1 MHCECGCKLLLNDSM
16 RGKVGGGPGIGSTI
30 TVETANVHDTNSE
43 ASIIES
49 QMLLVQ
55 KDDSLLSFS

>member
-1 MHCECGCKLLLNDSM
+1 MLA
-16 RGKVGGGPGIGSTI
+16 RPI